1 MNTKH
6 TPTPWVVGGKA
17 KLGAPLAP
25 GETPRIWANDGASI
39 ADISIRRK
47 IGDGTSQQELVNADY
62 IVRACNAHDELVAAL
77 KLLET
82 AARRYAQ
89 GLDGSSAYVFKMAD
103 NARAALATTDTWES
117 LGRGIVEIEP
127 DQSGT

>member
-1 MNTKH
+1 MNTKPEFVENLNDC
-6 TPTPWVVGGKA
+6 TLNYDA
-17 KLGAPLAP
+17 DMSSL
-25 GETPRIWANDGASI
+25 RIDPPYGQ
-39 ADISIRRK
+39 K
-47 IGDGTSQQELVNADY
+47 IGLGLGKK
-62 IVRACNAHDELVAAL
+62 IIRACNAHDELVAAL

-89 GLDGSSAYVFKMAD
+89 GLDGSSAYVLKMAD
-103 NARAALATTDTWES
+103 NARAALAKTETWES